1 MIKGIGCDIVDLNR
15 IKVEN
20 DNLALKILTRSEFEF
35 YQNKKSD
42 KHKREYLG
50 GRFAAKEAFFKA
62 IGIENSLISFQDIEV
77 LNDKNG
83 KPFLNYPKSH
93 LSISHENDY
102 AIAYVIIEEVD

>member
-15 IKVEN
+15 IKIEN
-20 DNLALKILTRSEFEF
+20 DNFALKILTLSEFKL
-35 YQNKKSD
+35 YKNKKND
-42 KHKREYLG
+42 KQRREYLG
-50 GRFAAKEAFFKA
+50 GRFFAKEAFFKA
-62 IGIENSLISFQDIEV
+62 IGIEKGLTSFQDIEV

-83 KPFLNYPKSH
+83 KPLLNYPNSH